1 MPDGVSSKSPNPENL
16 RFAQW
21 VSLTDAVNW
30 LVHGTTAAERRRVS
44 GQRWGKARTLLQR
57 CQDES
62 GPGSPFASLRITA
75 PAISLARALRDV
87 RPEWPPS
94 GFALYR
100 SVLRVALS
108 ERRDEAALEQAKA
121 SLAQWAEEG
130 RVVLKGIKEHRPAE
144 GHQEIDPAYFAAP
157 REFAINIRNEIHSP
171 GARRPLGS
179 TAVDET
185 RWRDVMVN
193 RSQLLDAVTGLPGG
207 HGLELKAPQ
216 GWVEGSARPSDLTP
230 TARRGRPPGTSH
242 KKDQAKIALDSLF
255 PEGLPDTLAHKDIYG
270 KLEAHWNAI
279 PGVGAKVPSLGTVS
293 KAVTEIRR
301 ASTSKKSR

>member
-1 MPDGVSSKSPNPENL
+1 MPDGVSSKSPNHENL

-30 LVHGTTAAERRRVS
+30 LAHGATAAERRRVS
-44 GQRWGKARTLLQR
+44 RHRWEKARTLLQQ

-75 PAISLARALRDV
+75 PATSLARALRDV
-87 RPEWPPS
+87 RPGWPPS
-94 GFALYR
+94 GLALYR
-100 SVLRVALS
+100 SVLRVALL
-108 ERRDEAALEQAKA
+108 ERRDEAASEQAKA

-185 RWRDVMVN
+185 RWRDVKVN

-207 HGLELKAPQ
+207 DGLELKAPQ
-216 GWVEGSARPSDLTP
+216 RSLEGSARQSGLTP
-230 TARRGRPPGTSH
+230 TAKRGRPPGTAN
-242 KKDQAKIALDSLF
+242 KKDQAKIALESLYRN
-255 PEGLPDTLAHKDIYG
+255 GLPRTHTHKDIYRQ
-270 KLEAHWNAI
+270 LEARWSEI
-279 PGVGAKVPSLGTVS
+279 PGVGATPPSERTV
-293 KAVTEIRR
+293 KRAVTEIRR
-301 ASTSKKSR
+301 ASLPKSAN